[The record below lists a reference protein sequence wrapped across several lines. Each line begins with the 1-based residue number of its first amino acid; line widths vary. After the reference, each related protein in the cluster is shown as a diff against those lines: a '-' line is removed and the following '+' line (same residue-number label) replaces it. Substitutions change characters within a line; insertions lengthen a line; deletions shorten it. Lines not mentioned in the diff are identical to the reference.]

1 MTALLVV
8 CALGS
13 IALGCYLVYLVS
25 GELRPSGTVIG
36 MRQRYARANRDTA
49 VFIFSDVL
57 VADIRIIGF
66 PRPPAWEGGLLL
78 PCEVVAPSL
87 RLIGGERPDDRRP
100 PVSALVQGLQVMKPP
115 ALGGEQVV
123 QQEQLRVLRRL

>member
-13 IALGCYLVYLVS
+13 IALGCYLVNLVS

-49 VFIFSDVL
+49 VLFWSLAVMMFLSSPMFLWLISVL
-57 VADIRIIGF
+57 
-66 PRPPAWEGGLLL
+66 
-78 PCEVVAPSL
+78 
-87 RLIGGERPDDRRP
+87 
-100 PVSALVQGLQVMKPP
+100 
-115 ALGGEQVV
+115 
-123 QQEQLRVLRRL
+123 

>member
-36 MRQRYARANRDTA
+36 MRQRYARAHRDTA
-49 VFIFSDVL
+49 VLFCSLAVMMFLSSPMFLWLISVL
-57 VADIRIIGF
+57 
-66 PRPPAWEGGLLL
+66 
-78 PCEVVAPSL
+78 
-87 RLIGGERPDDRRP
+87 
-100 PVSALVQGLQVMKPP
+100 
-115 ALGGEQVV
+115 
-123 QQEQLRVLRRL
+123 

>member
-49 VFIFSDVL
+49 VLFWSLAVMMFLSSPMFLWLIS
-57 VADIRIIGF
+57 
-66 PRPPAWEGGLLL
+66 
-78 PCEVVAPSL
+78 VV
-87 RLIGGERPDDRRP
+87 
-100 PVSALVQGLQVMKPP
+100 
-115 ALGGEQVV
+115 
-123 QQEQLRVLRRL
+123 

>member
-1 MTALLVV
+1 MNALLVV

-49 VFIFSDVL
+49 VLFWFLAVMMFLSSPMFLWLISVL
-57 VADIRIIGF
+57 
-66 PRPPAWEGGLLL
+66 
-78 PCEVVAPSL
+78 
-87 RLIGGERPDDRRP
+87 
-100 PVSALVQGLQVMKPP
+100 
-115 ALGGEQVV
+115 
-123 QQEQLRVLRRL
+123 